1 MTNKEK
7 SSLQPINQINL
18 FGYDRYFNFFI
29 NLFEN
34 DKLPNQLLFSGE
46 KGIGKA
52 TFAYHLINYF
62 FSKNEKFNY
71 DIKNFLINKS
81 NHSFSLIN
89 QSSHPNF
96 YLIDLLNNKQAID
109 INQIRK
115 MINYTN
121 KTSFNHN
128 IKFILIDNVE
138 FLNISSVNSLLKSI
152 EEPNNNT
159 YFILIYNSH
168 KKIITTLKSRCVEF
182 KFHFSKNEK
191 EKITSKLLKNL
202 FVDIDENFFKE
213 FLNYYNTPGF
223 IINQYD
229 YFLKSNFSDE
239 LLNLEAFVIGLLNSG
254 ISNYHREDFKLFSS
268 LFEFSMYKKF
278 LFSSNRAK
286 IYDLHFNLIN
296 KINESQKYNL
306 DIKNLFIKLK
316 EEYTN
321 AI

>member
-34 DKLPNQLLFSGE
+34 DNLPNQLLFSGE

-152 EEPNNNT
+152 EEPNSNT
-159 YFILIYNSH
+159 YFILIYTSH
-168 KKIITTLKSRCVEF
+168 KNLWV
-182 KFHFSKNEK
+182 KFSIFH
-191 EKITSKLLKNL
+191 
-202 FVDIDENFFKE
+202 
-213 FLNYYNTPGF
+213 
-223 IINQYD
+223 
-229 YFLKSNFSDE
+229 
-239 LLNLEAFVIGLLNSG
+239 
-254 ISNYHREDFKLFSS
+254 
-268 LFEFSMYKKF
+268 YK
-278 LFSSNRAK
+278 
-286 IYDLHFNLIN
+286 
-296 KINESQKYNL
+296 
-306 DIKNLFIKLK
+306 
-316 EEYTN
+316 
-321 AI
+321 